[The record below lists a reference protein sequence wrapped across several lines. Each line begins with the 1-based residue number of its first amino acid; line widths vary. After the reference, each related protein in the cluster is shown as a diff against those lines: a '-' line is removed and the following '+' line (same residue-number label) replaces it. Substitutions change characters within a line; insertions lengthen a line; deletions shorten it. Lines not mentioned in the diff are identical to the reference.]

1 MIARI
6 APTQVPLVTPRMS
19 GVASGLENSDWN
31 VFPAPGKACSY
42 NNCHQNTRQ
51 PQIDYNGV
59 ILRMSL
65 ISRENIAE
73 NSDYVANRHIHPAE
87 ADTDQCGD
95 KRQQYH
101 EENGKRCKMPPFD
114 QKIIIH
120 QY

>member
-1 MIARI
+1 
-6 APTQVPLVTPRMS
+6 MS
-19 GVASGLENSDWN
+19 
-31 VFPAPGKACSY
+31 F
-42 NNCHQNTRQ
+42 
-51 PQIDYNGV
+51 
-59 ILRMSL
+59 

-114 QKIIIH
+114 QKLSFISTEAFPPFPH
-120 QY
+120 L

>member
-1 MIARI
+1 
-6 APTQVPLVTPRMS
+6 
-19 GVASGLENSDWN
+19 
-31 VFPAPGKACSY
+31 
-42 NNCHQNTRQ
+42 
-51 PQIDYNGV
+51 
-59 ILRMSL
+59 MSL

-73 NSDYVANRHIHPAE
+73 NSDHVADRHIHSAE